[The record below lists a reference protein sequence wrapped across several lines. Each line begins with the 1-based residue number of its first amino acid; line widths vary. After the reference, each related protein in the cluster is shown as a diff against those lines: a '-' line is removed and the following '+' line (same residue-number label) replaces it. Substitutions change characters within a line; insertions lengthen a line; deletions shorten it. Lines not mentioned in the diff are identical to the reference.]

1 MPSSP
6 GASPLKRTSRPIE
19 EWFAPGVVDA
29 LREEI
34 AAAGGQEIFV
44 VGRPGPDG
52 TVLEAEVA
60 ARGSEGAVPAVT
72 MAARPGDLVV
82 HNHPS
87 GVLRPS
93 EADLEVA
100 ARFGSDGIGFCIV
113 DNDCT
118 AIYVV
123 VEPALPE
130 RPRPLELDELEA
142 FFTPGGPLARVLE
155 DYEPRQVQTEMALA
169 AAGAFNDGRV
179 VMVEAGTGVG
189 KGMTYLVPSILWAR
203 RNRKRVVVSTNTINL
218 QEQLVGADLPL
229 LEEAGLE
236 FSAVL
241 VKGRRNY
248 ACLRKAEEI
257 REDPDLFADTE
268 TGQGELRRL
277 AEWAFESD
285 SGSLSDLSTPPGG
298 VWDEIATE
306 ADDCTRTRCPWYNEC
321 HFYRARRRA
330 ATADILVVN
339 HHLLFADLALRE
351 ALGGERGTAVL
362 PAYSHMVLDEA
373 HHVEETATDHFG
385 TKVTSL
391 GLQRQIGRLRHRSR
405 PGRGLL
411 PLLARHLEPLTGK
424 EPQAER
430 ALERLTGEV
439 DPVLRTV
446 SDRIPG
452 LFKGLERATERLMPR
467 GEENRLR
474 ITEEVESEPAWDED
488 ARESCRKIRTE
499 LTGLVERLEHLLREV
514 EPLRESYREELDSP
528 AVDITALTGR
538 LGAAATAVARFT
550 DPEDDQEG
558 AVVRWLERAPA
569 RGDMP
574 RLTLATAPIEV
585 GPQLARSAFGAVE
598 GAILT
603 SATLAVE
610 ESFEFTGS
618 RLGLDLL
625 ERGRV
630 VTDILVSPFAHSEQA
645 RLLVLRDFPEPNDPS
660 HEEAAARFL
669 APAIAAAGGRALVLL
684 TSYGSLRRLHELL
697 AGPLARE
704 GIRLRRQG
712 EAPRSDLL
720 ANLKAGEGEALLA
733 TDSFWEGIDVRGEAL
748 SLLAMARLPFR
759 VPSEPVLQARAERLE
774 REGGNA
780 FTQLMVPMAVL
791 KFKQGLGRLI
801 RHRRDRGIAVV
812 LDPRLVSRPYG
823 RVFLDSLGWG
833 RPDIIGTGEALE
845 RVRGWFAAGA
855 PGEGRGEDM
864 SESREED
871 TSEGREKDTSEG
883 PQRQPGPGTGAGA

>member
-1 MPSSP
+1 MPSST
-6 GASPLKRTSRPIE
+6 GRSPLRRSSRPIG
-19 EWFAPGVVDA
+19 EWFTPEVVSA
-29 LREEI
+29 LADEI

-44 VGRPGPDG
+44 VGRMGPGG
-52 TVLEAEVA
+52 TVMEAEVA
-60 ARGSEGAVPAVT
+60 ARGSEGAVPAVS

-93 EADLEVA
+93 GADLEA
-100 ARFGSDGIGFCIV
+100 ASRLGSDGIGFAIV
-113 DNDCT
+113 DNECT

-123 VEPALPE
+123 VEPAEPE
-130 RPRPLELDELEA
+130 TARPLELDELSA
-142 FFTPGGPLARVLE
+142 FFEPGGPLARVLPG
-155 DYEPRQVQTEMALA
+155 YEPRRVQAEMALA

-189 KGMTYLVPSILWAR
+189 KSMAYLVPSILWAR

-236 FSAVL
+236 FRAVL

-248 ACLRKAEEI
+248 ACLRKADEV
-257 REDPDLFADTE
+257 REDPDLFAGTE
-268 TGQGELRRL
+268 TEQGQIRRL
-277 AEWAFESD
+277 AEWAFESA
-285 SGSLSDLSTPPGG
+285 SGSLSDLSAPPGAA
-298 VWDEIATE
+298 WEEIATE

-330 ATADILVVN
+330 ATADVLVVN
-339 HHLLFADLALRE
+339 HHLLFADLALRT
-351 ALGGERGTAVL
+351 ALGGEKGTAVL
-362 PAYSHMVLDEA
+362 PGYSHIVLDEA

-385 TKVTSL
+385 TRVTSL

-411 PLLARHLEPLTGK
+411 PLLARHLEPLTGR

-439 DPVLRTV
+439 DPVLRSV
-446 SDRIPG
+446 SDRVPE
-452 LFKGLERATERLMPR
+452 LFKGLERAVGRLMSR
-467 GEENRLR
+467 GEEYRLR
-474 ITEEVESEPAWDED
+474 ITEDVESEPAWEED
-488 ARESCRKIRTE
+488 ARESCRRIRAE
-499 LTGLVERLEHLLREV
+499 LTQLVERLERLLRDA
-514 EPLRESYREELDSP
+514 EPLRDTYREELDSP
-528 AVDITALTGR
+528 IVDLAALTGR
-538 LGAAATAVARFT
+538 LGAAAAAVARFT

-569 RGDMP
+569 RGEMP
-574 RLTLATAPIEV
+574 RLTLAAAPIEV
-585 GPQLARSAFGAVE
+585 GPHLARSAFGAVE

-603 SATLAVE
+603 SATLAVD
-610 ESFEFTGS
+610 ESFEFIGS

-630 VTDILVSPFAHSEQA
+630 VTDILASPFVHSEQV
-645 RLLVLRDFPEPNDPS
+645 RLLVLKDLPEPNDPS

-669 APAIAAAGGRALVLL
+669 APAITAAGGRALVLF

-697 AGPLARE
+697 AGPLGRE

-759 VPSEPVLQARAERLE
+759 VPSEPVLQARAERME

-801 RHRRDRGIAVV
+801 RHRQDRGVAVV
-812 LDPRLVSRPYG
+812 MDPRLVTRPYG

-833 RPDIIGTGEALE
+833 GPEVIDAGRGLE
-845 RVRGWFAAGA
+845 RVREWFDR
-855 PGEGRGEDM
+855 PE
-864 SESREED
+864 ES
-871 TSEGREKDTSEG
+871 G
-883 PQRQPGPGTGAGA
+883 P